1 MKKFIYTL
9 LIFFSVQ
16 TAFAQDEDTDP
27 ARLKG
32 KMVEYIEN
40 KLGLSKTE
48 AEKFQPLFMDYLK
61 ELRQTKEEHGNDK
74 LVLQQK
80 VIEIRLK
87 FRDQIKPLSVKS
99 EATKYLPMNANLW
112 KKCRRPVKTGC
123 RSGNQDHRLIKE
135 KVSCKMIFPLYLNL
149 VFFIG

>member
-87 FRDQIKPLSVKS
+87 FRDQIKPIIGEK
-99 EATKYLPMNANLW
+99 
-112 KKCRRPVKTGC
+112 
-123 RSGNQDHRLIKE
+123 RSNEVFTHEREFVE
-135 KVSCKMIFPLYLNL
+135 KVQEARKDRMQERKSGPPPNKRK
-149 VFFIG
+149 G

>member
-61 ELRQTKEEHGNDK
+61 ELRHTKEEHGNDK

-87 FRDQIKPLSVKS
+87 FRDQIKPIVGEK
-99 EATKYLPMNANLW
+99 
-112 KKCRRPVKTGC
+112 
-123 RSGNQDHRLIKE
+123 RSNEVFTHEREFVE
-135 KVSCKMIFPLYLNL
+135 KVQEARNKRK
-149 VFFIG
+149 G

>member
-87 FRDQIKPLSVKS
+87 FRDQIKPIVGEK
-99 EATKYLPMNANLW
+99 
-112 KKCRRPVKTGC
+112 
-123 RSGNQDHRLIKE
+123 RSNEVFTHEREFVE
-135 KVSCKMIFPLYLNL
+135 KVQEARKDRMQERKSGPPPNKRK
-149 VFFIG
+149 G